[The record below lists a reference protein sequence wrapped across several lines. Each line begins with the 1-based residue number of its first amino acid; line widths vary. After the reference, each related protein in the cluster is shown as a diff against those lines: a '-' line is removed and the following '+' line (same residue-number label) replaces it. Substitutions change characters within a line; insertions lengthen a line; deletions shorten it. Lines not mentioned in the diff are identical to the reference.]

1 MNSVG
6 KKEIKNTTKDDTT
19 VEPQKKHVESR
30 QKVELEKSETL
41 RNQAERLIKDQIV
54 DLQKLSTKDVQF
66 LIHELQVHQIE
77 LEIQNEDLRRTQI
90 ELEESR
96 NRYSNLYDFS
106 PVGYFTFDKNGLIIE
121 VNLTGA
127 NKLGIERQF
136 LIKQPFSIYIT
147 PDNRNMF
154 YKHIRD
160 VFRNGSRQTCE
171 LELVEKSGNKFY
183 AQLESLADG
192 PSLFRTAIS
201 DITENKKAQEVLRK
215 AHDELEI
222 MVNERTAELA
232 HSNAE
237 LEQFAYIASH
247 HLQEPLRTISSF
259 TQLLAMRYKDKIDK
273 EADKFIYHIVD
284 GASRMQRMIEDMLEY
299 SRVDVT
305 KKTFEPTDFED
316 VFMQVMTNLK
326 IAIEQNGAIVAHDPL
341 PVVMADETQMIQLF
355 QNLLSNA
362 IKFRGKDAPHIHV
375 SALKKGN
382 DWVFSVKDN
391 GIGISPKFFGH
402 IFQLFQRNHSRSE
415 YSGTGIGLAICRKI
429 VERHGGNIWVESEV
443 GKGSTFYFTVPAT

>member
-1 MNSVG
+1 M
-6 KKEIKNTTKDDTT
+6 EF
-19 VEPQKKHVESR
+19 QK
-30 QKVELEKSETL
+30 ETL

-96 NRYSNLYDFS
+96 NKYSNLYDFA

-147 PDNRNMF
+147 SDSRNMF

-160 VFRNGSRQTCE
+160 VFRSGTRQTCE

-183 AQLESLADG
+183 VQLESLTEG
-192 PSLFRTAIS
+192 PNLSRTAVS
-201 DITENKKAQEVLRK
+201 DITDSKKAQEALRK

-259 TQLLAMRYKDKIDK
+259 TQLLAMRYKDKLDK
-273 EADKFIYHIVD
+273 EVDKFMYHIVD

-299 SRVDVT
+299 SRVDVA
-305 KKTFEPTDFED
+305 KKTFEPIDFED
-316 VFMQVMTNLK
+316 IFMQVMTNLK
-326 IAIEQNGAIVAHDPL
+326 VAIEQNEAIVTHDPL
-341 PVVMADETQMIQLF
+341 PAVTADATQMVQLF

-362 IKFRGKDAPHIHV
+362 IKFRSKEKPRIHI
-375 SALKKGN
+375 SARKKEN
-382 DWVFSVKDN
+382 DWIFSVRDN

-402 IFQLFQRNHSRSE
+402 LFQLFQRNHSRSE
-415 YSGTGIGLAICRKI
+415 YPGTGIGLAICRKI
-429 VERHGGNIWVESEV
+429 VERHGGNIWAESEV
-443 GKGSTFYFTVPAT
+443 GKGSTFYFTLPAIKS